1 MPTLCPSCGFNN
13 PNGMRFCGNCGSKLP
28 AEELI
33 TGPKVSAAPALD
45 PSGLGVM
52 TGSDLLDRF
61 RRAGLEA
68 SGQRRSVT
76 VLFVDLSDY
85 THLSEE
91 LGDEVLYDTVQQF
104 INLLIADVHKYE
116 GMVDKLTGDGLMALF
131 GAPIAY
137 ENNAERAVRAA
148 MDMVADVERL
158 SASLNL
164 GGRELR
170 IHVGLNAGS
179 VIVGGVGGDGHMNY
193 TAIGDVVNLARRLEE
208 SARPGAIL
216 VSESVYR
223 QTTRLFDYD
232 RTPTLALKNV
242 SRSITAFQLIGPK
255 AHPGSVR
262 GLEGLRAP
270 MIGREEELNRLL
282 GVVERTI
289 NDRQGGVVL
298 LVGEGGMGKS
308 RLTSELKGNLN
319 ASLVHVLEGHSLT
332 YRKAIAYW
340 IFQDVLRSMI
350 EVSPESEG
358 EETREKLAETCL
370 AVLGEAGR
378 EKMPYL
384 EHMLGMEPS
393 DPEAAE
399 RIRYLEPG
407 QLRQQIFL
415 AVRDLLVAESRRR
428 PLLLVLEDLHWA
440 DDASLDLIRFLI
452 DSARNAPLLI
462 LAITRPFEGGAVQAI
477 HERAGQRLG
486 SRYLRLQLQALPP
499 EQSNRLLEALL
510 TIPDLPASLQEEIVK
525 RSAGLPFY
533 LEEILRMLIEN
544 NIIFRDPSGGNW
556 RLTPGADVSAIGVPD
571 TLQGLILARFDRLP
585 PNHRRMIQTA
595 SVVGY
600 EFSVP
605 VLLHVLRCGS
615 EDESWLD
622 TLDLLVEREFLLP
635 IEGAEETFRFKH
647 VLVSDAV
654 YSTLL
659 VRDRRGLHTQ
669 VGQALEYIYS
679 DRIDSQIEVLAS
691 HFLRSPL
698 LDRAL
703 HYLTLAGQKAARSF
717 ANEQA
722 RLLFMQALE
731 VLNKVDHSVDQA
743 TQVHLGL
750 GDALLTAGDYPQ
762 AREQFHAALR
772 VQGEPT
778 STGALRPLDEVLA
791 SDDRAQR
798 DRVRLL
804 SLLQRK
810 IGATHERQGEYEK
823 ALACLRSAQ
832 SLIESRKS
840 SFIAER
846 ASIMNDIGF
855 IDFRK
860 GSLDRAE
867 ALLRDALA
875 LAESVRQI
883 DVVASIMNRLA
894 GIYYQRDQID
904 LSTRYMGRS
913 LTLREQIGDV
923 VGVAR
928 SYNNLGLIRWK
939 QGDLVSA
946 LENFTHAFKL
956 QANLGDVEGSIV
968 LHNNIGLIELD
979 RGSLSEAEQHFKD
992 ALDLASEIGHSYYV
1006 CLSRMNLALQGMYSG
1021 CWDTSLA
1028 YAQESLKGFQEL
1040 SVQENQLDLYWVI
1053 GTAYRGLNDT
1063 ANLDET
1069 LGKIG
1074 ELLAEEAEARAGKGS
1089 RPSDG
1094 EGRVLRLFARVARD
1108 RGRQQEARDCLER
1121 SAAIFEKV
1129 GNRMEHS
1136 RTQMELAGLM
1146 AAGGEKASARA
1157 LLTEA
1162 RGVFTAMGAR
1172 LELERLKGIE
1182 EFL

>member
-1 MPTLCPSCGFNN
+1 MPILCPSCGFNN
-13 PNGMRFCGNCGSKLP
+13 PTGMRFCGNCGGKL
-28 AEELI
+28 AD
-33 TGPKVSAAPALD
+33 SAQPPEAPAID
-45 PSGLGVM
+45 PSKLGVM
-52 TGSDLLDRF
+52 TGSDLLERF
-61 RRAGLEA
+61 RQAGLEA

-76 VLFVDLSDY
+76 VLFVDLSEY

-91 LGDEVLYDTVQQF
+91 LGDEALYEMVQKF
-104 INLLIADVHKYE
+104 INVLVADVYKYE

-137 ENNAERAVRAA
+137 ENNAERAVRSAL
-148 MDMVADVERL
+148 DMVADVERL
-158 SASLNL
+158 SNSLNL
-164 GGRELR
+164 GGHQLR
-170 IHVGLNAGS
+170 VHVGLNAGT

-208 SARPGAIL
+208 AARPGAIL

-223 QTTRLFDYD
+223 QTMRLFDYD

-242 SRSITAFQLIGPK
+242 SRSVTGFQLIGPK
-255 AHPGSVR
+255 LHPGSVR

-270 MIGREEELNRLL
+270 MIGREAELNRLL
-282 GVVERTI
+282 GMVERTI

-308 RLTSELKGNLN
+308 RLTSELKSHLN
-319 ASLVHVLEGHSLT
+319 ASLVRVLEGYSLT

-340 IFQDVLRSMI
+340 IFQDMLRSMMDA
-350 EVSPESEG
+350 SPETEESEV
-358 EETREKLAETCL
+358 REKLAEICL

-378 EKMPYL
+378 EKVPYL
-384 EHMLGMEPS
+384 EHMLGIEPS

-415 AVRDLLVAESRRR
+415 AVRDLLAAEARRS

-452 DSARNAPLLI
+452 DSVRGTPLLI

-477 HERAGQRLG
+477 HERASLRLG
-486 SRYLRLQLQALPP
+486 DRYLHVQLQALPP

-510 TIPDLPASLQEEIVK
+510 TIPDLPASLREEIVK

-544 NIIFRDPSGGNW
+544 KIIYRDDPSGNW
-556 RLTPGADVSAIGVPD
+556 RLTPGADASTIGVPD

-585 PNHRRMIQTA
+585 VNHRRLIQTA

-605 VLLHVLRCGS
+605 VLLHVLRRESGT
-615 EDESWLD
+615 ESWLD
-622 TLDLLVEREFLLP
+622 TMELLVEREFLVP
-635 IEGAEETFRFKH
+635 MDGEENYRFKH

-659 VRDRRGLHTQ
+659 VRDRRNLHTQ
-669 VGQALEYIYS
+669 VGQAIEQIYS
-679 DRIDSQIEVLAS
+679 DRIESQIEVLAS

-698 LDRAL
+698 QDRAL
-703 HYLTLAGQKAARSF
+703 HYLTLAGQKAAHSF

-722 RLLFMQALE
+722 RQIFMQALE
-731 VLNKVDHSVDQA
+731 VLNKVEHSVDQA

-750 GDALLTAGDYPQ
+750 GDALLTGGDYPQ
-762 AREQFHAALR
+762 AREQFLAALQ

-778 STGALRPLDEVLA
+778 ATGALRPLEEVLA
-791 SDDRAQR
+791 VDEKAYR

-867 ALLRDALA
+867 ALLRDAMA
-875 LAESVRQI
+875 LAEAARQF

-894 GIYYQRDQID
+894 GIYFQRDQID
-904 LSTRYMGRS
+904 LSTRYMRRS
-913 LTLREQIGDV
+913 LTLREEIGDV

-928 SYNNLGLIRWK
+928 SYNNLGLINWK

-946 LENFTHAFKL
+946 LENFTHAFSL
-956 QANLGDVEGSIV
+956 QTNLGDVEGNIV

-979 RGSLSEAEQHFKD
+979 RGNMNEAERHFKD
-992 ALDLASEIGHSYYV
+992 AQQSASEIGHSYYV
-1006 CLSRMNLALQGMYSG
+1006 YLSKMNLGLLGVYSG
-1021 CWDTSLA
+1021 DWKAALVS
-1028 YAQESLKGFQEL
+1028 AQESLNGFQEL
-1040 SVQENQLDLYWVI
+1040 SVRENQLDLYWMI
-1053 GTAYRGLNDT
+1053 GCAYRGLND
-1063 ANLDET
+1063 ANNLNLT
-1069 LGKIG
+1069 LMKLG
-1074 ELLAEEAEARAGKGS
+1074 ELLAEDAAARAGKS
-1089 RPSDG
+1089 ARPTEG
-1094 EGRVLRLFARVARD
+1094 EGRALRLFGKVARD
-1108 RGRQQEARDCLER
+1108 RGSMTEARGCLEH
-1121 SAAIFEKV
+1121 SVEIFEKV
-1129 GNRMEHS
+1129 GNRMERS
-1136 RTQMELAGLM
+1136 RSMVDLAGLL
-1146 AAGGEKASARA
+1146 ASNGEKEPARA
-1157 LLTEA
+1157 LLAEA
-1162 RGVFTAMGAR
+1162 REVFTDMGAR
-1172 LELERLKGIE
+1172 LDLERLKGIA